1 MWTQLA
7 ISGFAFTTAG
17 MLHAPG
23 AAGAKRKNQQK
34 TSKHSYK
41 SSFEPSLRI
50 DDVVKSLNSVVCLE
64 KNKTDRS
71 CFVRA
76 AFKSANYGPEI
87 VFMSLCPLCLG
98 TVLVNCQGASVSIH
112 VNTDKAALSE
122 VAVRRSSLWLQKE
135 V

>member
-1 MWTQLA
+1 
-7 ISGFAFTTAG
+7 

-50 DDVVKSLNSVVCLE
+50 DDVVKSLKCRLFG